1 MKKRGKISEVQQMN
15 IIVIAAIFFVIVRSI
30 MQFITH
36 NDSYQQVKIH
46 KTGISLEVFYTLI
59 VIYCIVIIGFGLI
72 YFLLSF
78 YELTLVE
85 NVRDGD
91 SSKLSLLFR
100 SFYFSGVTLLTIG
113 YGDITPLGIG
123 RFIAIIQALIG
134 YLLPTAFVLKLV
146 HLNLQQKER

>member
-36 NDSYQQVKIH
+36 NDSYQQVKIN

-85 NVRDGD
+85 NVRDGN

>member
-1 MKKRGKISEVQQMN
+1 MNMLIISLILFLIVGS
-15 IIVIAAIFFVIVRSI
+15 II
-30 MQFITH
+30 QFITH
-36 NDSYQQVKIH
+36 HETPQTYRTH
-46 KTGISLEVFYTLI
+46 KTGISLDVFYTLI
-59 VIYCIVIIGFGLI
+59 IIYCIVIIGFGLI

-85 NVRDGD
+85 NVKDGNA
-91 SSKLSLLFR
+91 SILSLLFR

-113 YGDITPLGIG
+113 YGDITPIGIG

-146 HLNLQQKER
+146 HLNFQQKK